1 MSEPLFPAANRGS
14 FENKID
20 EKFSELEAGSSVDLT
35 DYAKKTEV
43 TDNIDFTKLTPAQ
56 ITALKAAIA

>member
-1 MSEPLFPAANRGS
+1 MSEPLFPTANRGS
-14 FENKID
+14 FENKLD
-20 EKFSELEAGSSVDLT
+20 EKFSELESNGSVDLT

-43 TDNIDFTKLTPAQ
+43 TGNIDFTKLTPAQ